1 LACDYTHKRGGR
13 ATHGKEEALMGRK
26 AWMLVWAGVFVSSV
40 LCVYG
45 AVFNV

>member
-1 LACDYTHKRGGR
+1 LGA
-13 ATHGKEEALMGRK
+13 AGKEKALMGKK

-45 AVFNV
+45 VVAN